1 MKDELIAYIDRL
13 DEYQMR
19 FVLSFIKKMFFGGR

>member
-1 MKDELIAYIDRL
+1 MKNELLEYIDRL
-13 DEYQMR
+13 DEYQIR

>member
-1 MKDELIAYIDRL
+1 MKTKLLEYIDRL

-19 FVLSFIKKMFFGGR
+19 FVLSLIEKMFFKGL